1 MERKEIPYG
10 YIENEKV
17 YLSAYME
24 FPDRQIGEVKES
36 EERTIQYFLD
46 RFSHLLQKIDD
57 LEKAIRESDNKG
69 SYLMKLLHM
78 KESLGAYDGLG
89 DYHPLFERLTVLEG
103 ELNEAI
109 SKNRDRN
116 TEIKEALLAELD
128 QAVAES
134 DWREATT
141 KVLDVKDRW
150 IKTGNAKKEVN
161 QELDESFQNKLRDFF
176 DRKQAH
182 FEDRRRLF
190 DMRIQKAEDYINEI
204 KSLKPKSKEPG
215 TIDRIR
221 AIQREWRNI
230 GELPAKEKRRLEKDL
245 RYHTNY
251 FFRRPDGSSSGG
263 FQSRGGFQGRRPDGG
278 GYSGGGGYGGG
289 GSYSSGG
296 GYQRRDSSGGNRP
309 TYSAK
314 PMVQLSPEELEIN
327 LRKKERLIDEAEKL
341 ADVGTKESLDALRKL
356 QFEWKGIGMVPKE
369 KAKDV
374 TEHFLILCDRAQERL
389 FLENIASNKDP
400 EYFRKNN
407 REKTRFKMKLL
418 RDLLVKDEQDLQ
430 HYQEDLDRLQAN
442 KQAFDKMLH
451 NKYLNQKRK
460 VIVKRQLLQELKV
473 SLDQIG

>member
-1 MERKEIPYG
+1 MERKEIPFG
-10 YIENEKV
+10 FIENEKV
-17 YLSAYME
+17 YLSAYMD

-36 EERTIQYFLD
+36 EEKTIQYFLD

-78 KESLGAYDGLG
+78 KESLGSYDGLG
-89 DYHPLFERLTVLEG
+89 DFHPLFDRLTVLEE

-109 SKNRDRN
+109 SKNRERN

-128 QAVAES
+128 EAIAES

-150 IKTGNAKKEVN
+150 IKTGNAKKEIN
-161 QELDESFQNKLRDFF
+161 PDLDEGFQNRLRDFF

-182 FEDRRRLF
+182 FEERRKAF

-204 KSLKPKSKEPG
+204 KALKPKSKEPG
-215 TIDRIR
+215 TVDRIR
-221 AIQREWRNI
+221 AIQREWRTI
-230 GELPAKEKRRLEKDL
+230 GELPAREKRRLEKDL
-245 RYHTNY
+245 KYHTNY
-251 FFRRPDGSSSGG
+251 FFRKPDGSIASSGY
-263 FQSRGGFQGRRPDGG
+263 QSRGGFQGRRPDGG
-278 GYSGGGGYGGG
+278 GG
-289 GSYSSGG
+289 YSSGG
-296 GYQRRDSSGGNRP
+296 SFPRREGSGARPAYSARP
-309 TYSAK
+309 TV
-314 PMVQLSPEELEIN
+314 PLSPEELEQN
-327 LRKKERLIDEAEKL
+327 LKRKEKLIDEAEKL
-341 ADVGTKESLDALRKL
+341 ADLGTQESLDALRKL

-369 KAKDV
+369 RAKDV

-400 EYFRKNN
+400 EYLRKNN

-418 RDLLVKDEQDLQ
+418 RDLLVRDEQDLQ
-430 HYQEDLDRLQAN
+430 TYQENLDKLQASR
-442 KQAFDKMLH
+442 QPFDKMLH

-473 SLDQIG
+473 SLDQI

>member
-1 MERKEIPYG
+1 MERKEIPFG

-36 EERTIQYFLD
+36 EEKTIQYFLD

-78 KESLGAYDGLG
+78 KESLGSYDGLG
-89 DYHPLFERLTVLEG
+89 DFHPLFDRLTVLEE

-109 SKNRDRN
+109 IKNRERN

-128 QAVAES
+128 EAIAES

-150 IKTGNAKKEVN
+150 IKTGNAKKEIN
-161 QELDESFQNKLRDFF
+161 PGLDEGFQNRLRDFF
-176 DRKQAH
+176 DRKQAY
-182 FEDRRRLF
+182 FEERRKAF

-204 KSLKPKSKEPG
+204 KALKPKSKEPG

-221 AIQREWRNI
+221 AIQREWRTI
-230 GELPAKEKRRLEKDL
+230 GELPAREKRRLEKDL
-245 RYHTNY
+245 KYHTNY
-251 FFRRPDGSSSGG
+251 FFRRPDGSIAGSGY
-263 FQSRGGFQGRRPDGG
+263 QSRGGFQGRRPDGG
-278 GYSGGGGYGGG
+278 GGYGGG
-289 GSYSSGG
+289 GGFPRREGSGARPAYSA
-296 GYQRRDSSGGNRP
+296 RP
-309 TYSAK
+309 TV
-314 PMVQLSPEELEIN
+314 PLSPEELEQN
-327 LRKKERLIDEAEKL
+327 LKRKEKLIDEAEKL
-341 ADVGTKESLDALRKL
+341 ADVGTQESLDALRKL

-369 KAKDV
+369 RAKDV

-389 FLENIASNKDP
+389 FLDNIASNKDP
-400 EYFRKNN
+400 EYLRKNN

-418 RDLLVKDEQDLQ
+418 RDLLVRDEQDLQ
-430 HYQEDLDRLQAN
+430 TYQENLDKLQASR
-442 KQAFDKMLH
+442 QPFDKMLH

-473 SLDQIG
+473 SLDQI